1 MNGMP
6 ALKDSHAIPGTP
18 SSRLKE
24 KQEEKQQQEE
34 EEDDTDRRL
43 AGGVQAFFESFLFT
57 SSKSS
62 S

>member
-24 KQEEKQQQEE
+24 KQTSEI
-34 EEDDTDRRL
+34 L
-43 AGGVQAFFESFLFT
+43 YNSLIFFLSFI
-57 SSKSS
+57 
-62 S
+62 